1 MAEAGPELRAPAPN
15 RYLWLGIIIVGYIG
29 IYLCRKNLSV
39 AIPVLQKEFSATRAE
54 IGLIASYSTIAYA
67 IGKFFFGTV
76 VDRIGGRL
84 GFLGSMLLVAI
95 FCFAGGLAPNLA
107 LLTVCYSANRFVAAG
122 AWPGMV
128 KMVPSWFERRNLP
141 FAIAWLSLS
150 FVAGGACATMFAGM
164 VAQASG
170 NNWRAIM
177 ALPSAVLLLLFV
189 MNAWLLPK
197 DQSTASKPGTAQKS
211 KPSAGFGELLRI
223 RQFWVVCA
231 LSFTLTL
238 LRETFNTWLVDFIR
252 TEGGASVSNQVAA
265 FLSTPFDVLGALG
278 ILAVGWIYG
287 RIQPR
292 ARKWL
297 LFAMLAL
304 LAVLIRVI
312 PTLFSMGLGYVTV
325 AIGLIGFLVYGP
337 YSLLAGTLAVEIR
350 GQERVGTVSGI
361 IDGVGYA
368 AGILAGAQFG
378 KIVDTAGYVRGFDL
392 LAGLAVI
399 SAFLCFMLYPR
410 SVAAR

>member
-1 MAEAGPELRAPAPN
+1 MSEASASR
-15 RYLWLGIIIVGYIG
+15 RYFWLATIIVGYIG

-39 AIPVLQKEFSATRAE
+39 AIPLLQKHFSVTRAE
-54 IGLIASYSTIAYA
+54 IGLVASYSTVAYA

-76 VDRIGGRL
+76 VDRIGGRT
-84 GFLGSMLLVAI
+84 GFLGSMLLVGLLGV
-95 FCFAGGLAPNLA
+95 AGGLAPNLA
-107 LLTVCYSANRFVAAG
+107 LLTLFYSANRFVAAG

-128 KMVPSWFERRNLP
+128 KMVPSWFEARHLP

-150 FVAGGACATMFAGM
+150 FVAGGACATMFAGV
-164 VAQASG
+164 VAQWSG

-177 ALPSAVLLLLFV
+177 ALPSAVLFV
-189 MNAWLLPK
+189 FLVINQFVLPRERAPEK
-197 DQSTASKPGTAQKS
+197 RASAKKGAS
-211 KPSAGFGELLRI
+211 WAGFAELLAI

-252 TEGGASVSNQVAA
+252 TEGGAGVSNQVAA
-265 FLSTPFDVLGALG
+265 FLSTPFDILGALG
-278 ILAVGWIYG
+278 ILAMGWIYG
-287 RIQPR
+287 KIQPL

-297 LFAMLAL
+297 LFIMLAILAL
-304 LAVLIRVI
+304 LIYII
-312 PTLFSMGLGYVTV
+312 PALFSMGLGYVTV

-337 YSLLAGTLAVEIR
+337 YSLLAGTLAVEIK

-361 IDGVGYA
+361 IDGVGYV

-378 KIVDTAGYVRGFDL
+378 KIVDTAGYVRGFEL
-392 LAGLAVI
+392 LAGLAVA
-399 SAFLCFMLYPR
+399 SAVLCFLLYPR
-410 SVAAR
+410 ARSTVATASSAS